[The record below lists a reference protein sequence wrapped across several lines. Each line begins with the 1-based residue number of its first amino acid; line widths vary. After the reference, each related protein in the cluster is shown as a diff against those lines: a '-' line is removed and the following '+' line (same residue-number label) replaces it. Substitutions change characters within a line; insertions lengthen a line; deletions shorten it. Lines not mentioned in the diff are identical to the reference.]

1 MFNLFWVSNFIKI
14 RHIAILRP
22 NLPKYNFRSRS
33 AVSNII
39 FMINELDLLSV
50 PNFIALGYIS
60 ILGPNFPG
68 MRGLILV
75 LMSNVCYLAVI
86 LIFLWLLGG
95 YCSLSSG
102 YCWLLL
108 ITWWLLLVT
117 GGYSSL
123 LLVSTFSMNVLSE
136 FCM

>member
-1 MFNLFWVSNFIKI
+1 
-14 RHIAILRP
+14 
-22 NLPKYNFRSRS
+22 
-33 AVSNII
+33 
-39 FMINELDLLSV
+39 MINELDLLSV